1 MLSESCQAPESPVW
15 MDICVLGC
23 STPWDVFLP
32 RVCCFRCFLSCRR
45 LRESSELQAESCPIP
60 CLWVS
65 WLHPGWVPMQ
75 HPIAE
80 AQAAACHIPAHGVRP
95 DTGWDVLVLCL
106 SHSSSTLPIGFHR
119 IREWFELK
127 GTFRGHL
134 IQSPSHP
141 HKEQGHLHLHQVL
154 LSQFQTSTFT
164 PPIFR

>member
-1 MLSESCQAPESPVW
+1 MCWDAPLLGMCFCHGFVAFAVSNPVAGSE
-15 MDICVLGC
+15 
-23 STPWDVFLP
+23 
-32 RVCCFRCFLSCRR
+32 RVLSCR
-45 LRESSELQAESCPIP
+45 LRAVPIP

-75 HPIAE
+75 YPIAE
-80 AQAAACHIPAHGVRP
+80 AQAATCHIPAHGVRP

-164 PPIFR
+164 PPIFK